1 MSIGGGVRTGE
12 RGGMKAIGGLF
23 IGGLVKETS
32 VISSILLFVTLFVVN
47 IVRSKEIIR
56 SLSDFSEQG
65 VIVQNYWQHLH
76 K

>member
-1 MSIGGGVRTGE
+1 MEELGQGKG
-12 RGGMKAIGGLF
+12 GGMKAIGGLF